1 MKFIAIDF
9 ETANSDRSS
18 ICQIGM
24 AEVQGGKIVKTVSLL
39 VNPQTHF
46 DEMNTYI
53 HGIDED
59 DVQGQP
65 LLKEVLPKIIDLL
78 RGEIVVSH
86 SAFDRGAILRAANN
100 AGIEAPDCFWLDSMR
115 VVRRAWPD
123 DFGRSGYGLSNV
135 AQVLGIKFEHHDA
148 GEDARVAAEVMMR
161 AIEHTGIEIGDWPS
175 HQQRAL
181 WPKNKAALPEPNQEG
196 PFWGSV
202 VTFTGALTLP
212 RAEAQLAAAAL
223 GFVVGSGVTKKTT
236 TLVVG
241 DQDASKLAGEDKSSK
256 HRKAEDLI
264 RQGVKIDVLTEKD
277 FLLMFE

>member
-1 MKFIAIDF
+1 MKFVAIDF

-24 AEVQGGKIVKTVSLL
+24 AEVQDGKVVDTTTLL
-39 VNPQTHF
+39 VDPQTHF
-46 DEMNTYI
+46 DAMNTYV
-53 HGIDED
+53 HGIEAS

-65 LLKEVLPKIIDLL
+65 LLTDVLPRIVGSLS
-78 RGEIVVSH
+78 GQIVVSH
-86 SAFDRGAILRAANN
+86 SAFDRGALLRASNN

-123 DFGRSGYGLSNV
+123 EFGKSGYGLSNV
-135 AQVLGIKFEHHDA
+135 AKVLGIEFEHHDA
-148 GEDARVAAEVMMR
+148 GEDARVAAEVLIR
-161 AIEHTGIEIGDWPS
+161 AIEHTGIALADWPS
-175 HQQRAL
+175 QQQKSL
-181 WPKNKAALPEPNQEG
+181 WPQSKADLPEPDQNG

-202 VTFTGALTLP
+202 VVFTGALTLP
-212 RAEAQLAAAAL
+212 RSEAQSAAAAL

-241 DQDASKLAGEDKSSK
+241 DQDASKLGGEDKSSK

-264 RQGVKIDVLTEKD
+264 LKGVKIDVLTEGD
-277 FLLMFE
+277 FLMMFD

>member
-1 MKFIAIDF
+1 MKFVAIDF

-24 AEVQGGKIVKTVSLL
+24 AEVQDGKVVDTTSML
-39 VNPQTHF
+39 VDPQTHF
-46 DEMNTYI
+46 DAMNTYV
-53 HGIDED
+53 HGIEAS

-65 LLKEVLPKIIDLL
+65 LLSDVLPQVVASLS
-78 RGEIVVSH
+78 GQIVVSH
-86 SAFDRGAILRAANN
+86 SAFDRGALLRASNN

-123 DFGRSGYGLSNV
+123 EFGKSGYGLSNV
-135 AQVLGIKFEHHDA
+135 AKVLGIEFEHHDA
-148 GEDARVAAEVMMR
+148 GEDARVAAEVLIR
-161 AIEHTGIEIGDWPS
+161 AIEHTGIALADWPS
-175 HQQRAL
+175 QQQKSL
-181 WPKNKAALPEPNQEG
+181 WPKSKADLPDPDQNG

-202 VTFTGALTLP
+202 VVFTGALALP
-212 RAEAQLAAAAL
+212 RSEAQSAAAAL

-241 DQDASKLAGEDKSSK
+241 DQDASKLGGEDKSSK

-264 RQGVKIDVLTEKD
+264 LKGVKIDVLTERD
-277 FLLMFE
+277 FLMMFD